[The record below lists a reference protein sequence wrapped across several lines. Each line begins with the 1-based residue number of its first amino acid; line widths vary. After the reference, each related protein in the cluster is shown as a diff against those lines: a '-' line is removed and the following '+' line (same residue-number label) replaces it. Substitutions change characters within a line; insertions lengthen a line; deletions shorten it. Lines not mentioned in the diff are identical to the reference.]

1 MTGRSRATG
10 TTAGLSGPLVV
21 VGDALLDVDVE
32 GRAGRLCPDAPVPV
46 LDELVERA
54 RPGGAALAAALAAR
68 DGVEVVLVT
77 ALADDEGGRR
87 LRQLLAPVEV
97 VALAPQGA
105 TPVKRRVRADGQSL
119 LRLDTGGAPGGVGA
133 APERALDAVR
143 AAGAVLVSDYG
154 RGTVDAPG
162 LREVLAEVAGGI
174 PVVWDPHPRG
184 GRPVPGVRLAT
195 PNEEEAA
202 VLAAREGLEAGGPPH
217 SLVAARRR
225 AEALCRA
232 WRAQGVAVT
241 LGARGA
247 LLTYGSGTPVLAPAP
262 DVQCVD
268 ACGAGDR
275 LAVSAA
281 VALGSGAVMADAVAE
296 GVLRSAEYVSTGG
309 PACLDHRDGSAPAWE
324 ALSVPGA
331 DGAPGP
337 GAPTVVATGGCFDLL
352 HTGHIETLRAAR
364 ALGDRLVVCLNSD
377 ASVRRL
383 KGPGRPIVPEADRAR
398 VLLALECVDEVV
410 LFDED
415 TPVEVLRRVR
425 PAIWTKG
432 GDYAGA
438 DVPELAVLEEW
449 DGQAV
454 VLPYVEG
461 RSTTALVAA
470 ATRQDA
476 RPDAPAAAAANRS
489 ATGRTDA

>member
-1 MTGRSRATG
+1 MTGMTGASRTTG
-10 TTAGLSGPLVV
+10 MSGPLVV

-32 GRAGRLCPDAPVPV
+32 GHAGRLCPDAPVPV
-46 LDELVERA
+46 LDELVERD

-68 DGVEVVLVT
+68 DGVEVVLVA
-77 ALADDEGGRR
+77 ALADDEAGDS

-97 VALAPQGA
+97 VALTPRGA
-105 TPVKRRVRADGQSL
+105 TPVKRRVRAEGQSL
-119 LRLDTGGAPGGVGA
+119 VRLDTGGPPGGVA
-133 APERALDAVR
+133 AATQRALEAVR
-143 AAGAVLVSDYG
+143 GAGAVLVSDYG

-162 LREVLAEVAGGI
+162 LREAIAAVASGT

-184 GRPVPGVRLAT
+184 RRPVPGARLVT
-195 PNEEEAA
+195 PNEDEAR
-202 VLAAREGLEAGGPPH
+202 VLVDREGLEVQGPLH
-217 SLVAARRR
+217 SLVGARRR

-232 WRAQGVAVT
+232 WQAQGVAVT

-247 LLTYGSGTPVLAPAP
+247 LLTYGGGTPVLAPAP

-281 VALGSGAVMADAVAE
+281 VALGSGVVIADAVAE
-296 GVLRSAEYVSTGG
+296 GVRRSAEYVSAGG
-309 PACLDHRDGSAPAWE
+309 PACLDVRDGSAPAWQ
-324 ALSVPGA
+324 ALRVPGG
-331 DGAPGP
+331 DGASGAD
-337 GAPTVVATGGCFDLL
+337 APTVVATGGCFDLL

-470 ATRQDA
+470 ANGQGA
-476 RPDAPAAAAANRS
+476 QPQAGAAPAAHRAR
-489 ATGRTDA
+489 TGRTDA

>member
-1 MTGRSRATG
+1 MTRTSRMTGMK
-10 TTAGLSGPLVV
+10 GPLVV

-32 GRAGRLCPDAPVPV
+32 GHAGRLCPDAPVPV

-54 RPGGAALAAALAAR
+54 RPGGAGLAAALAVR

-77 ALADDEGGRR
+77 ALADDEGGER
-87 LRQLLAPVEV
+87 LRRLLAPVEV
-97 VALAPQGA
+97 VALRPLGA

-119 LRLDTGGAPGGVGA
+119 VRLDTGGPPGGVGPA
-133 APERALDAVR
+133 TQRALDAVR
-143 AAGAVLVSDYG
+143 GAGALLVSDYG

-162 LREVLAEVAGGI
+162 LREAVAEVASRI

-184 GRPVPGVRLAT
+184 GRPVPGARLVT
-195 PNEEEAA
+195 PNEDEAR
-202 VLAAREGLEAGGPPH
+202 VLVGREGLEVQGPPH
-217 SLVAARRR
+217 SLVGVRRR

-232 WRAQGVAVT
+232 WQAQGVAVT
-241 LGARGA
+241 LGSRGA

-262 DVQCVD
+262 DVPSVD

-281 VALGSGAVMADAVAE
+281 VALGGGVVIADAVAE
-296 GVLRSAEYVSTGG
+296 GVRRSAEYVSSGG
-309 PACLDHRDGSAPAWE
+309 PACLDARDGLVPAWQ
-324 ALSVPGA
+324 ALRVPGG
-331 DGAPGP
+331 DGASDPDT
-337 GAPTVVATGGCFDLL
+337 PTVVATGGCFDLL

-415 TPVEVLRRVR
+415 TPIEVLRRVR

-470 ATRQDA
+470 ANGQGA
-476 RPDAPAAAAANRS
+476 QPKAGAAPAAHRAR
-489 ATGRTDA
+489 TGRTDA